1 MAIMIT
7 QCTKRVRLIRCLF
20 GSLLAAWIGC
30 AVWVPLAVG
39 QEKIEQLPEAG
50 SVEEQQEDLE
60 IGGVNRTKYMGRRI
74 ADTMGYLGAP
84 WLIRETRELEEN
96 PSVVLEQLGLKPGM
110 SVCDL
115 GCGNGFYTLLMAQKV
130 GPMGKVYAVDIQPEM
145 LQLLSRRAAEAK
157 IDQIDMIH
165 STIKDAKLPEGKVD
179 LLLLVDVYHE
189 FSHPEEMLASIRKS
203 LSPKGV
209 VALVE
214 FRGEDPRVPIKPLHK
229 MTKKQI
235 LKEYQ
240 ANGFRLV
247 REFDG
252 LPIQHLMFFG
262 IDETWKPADKNTKR

>member
-1 MAIMIT
+1 MAIKTT
-7 QCTKRVRLIRCLF
+7 QSTNRLRFIPLAF
-20 GSLLAAWIGC
+20 GSLLTSWIVCAADL
-30 AVWVPLAVG
+30 PSAVG

-50 SVEEQQEDLE
+50 SVEEQREDLE

-96 PSVVLEQLGLKPGM
+96 PTVVLEQLGLKPGM

-130 GPMGKVYAVDIQPEM
+130 GPTGKVYAVDIQPEM
-145 LQLLSRRAAEAK
+145 LQLLSRRAVEAK

-165 STIKDAKLPEGKVD
+165 STVKDAKLPEGKVD

-203 LSPKGV
+203 LSPEGV
-209 VALVE
+209 IALVE

-262 IDETWKPADKNTKR
+262 IDETWKPADKDTNR

>member
-1 MAIMIT
+1 MSIKIS
-7 QCTKRVRLIRCLF
+7 QCAKRWRCIPWFLRT
-20 GSLLAAWIGC
+20 LLAGC
-30 AVWVPLAVG
+30 FLCTAEITSVVG

-96 PSVVLEQLGLKPGM
+96 PSVVLEQLGIKPGM

-130 GPMGKVYAVDIQPEM
+130 GPTGKVYAVDIQPEM

-157 IDQIDMIH
+157 IEQIDMIH
-165 STIKDAKLPEGKVD
+165 STVKDAKLPEGKVD

-203 LSPKGV
+203 LSPEGV
-209 VALVE
+209 IALVE

-262 IDETWKPADKNTKR
+262 IDDTWKPADKEKKR

>member
-1 MAIMIT
+1 V
-7 QCTKRVRLIRCLF
+7 C
-20 GSLLAAWIGC
+20 AAG
-30 AVWVPLAVG
+30 VSLAVG

-50 SVEEQQEDLE
+50 SVEERQEDLE

-96 PSVVLEQLGLKPGM
+96 PSVVLEQLGLMPGM

-130 GPMGKVYAVDIQPEM
+130 GPTGKVYAVDIQPEM

-165 STIKDAKLPEGKVD
+165 STVNDAKLPDGKVD

-203 LSPKGV
+203 LSPEGV

-262 IDETWKPADKNTKR
+262 IDETWKPSDKESKR

>member
-1 MAIMIT
+1 MAIKTT
-7 QCTKRVRLIRCLF
+7 QRTNRLRFIPLAF
-20 GSLLAAWIGC
+20 GSLLASWIVC
-30 AVWVPLAVG
+30 AADLPSAFG

-50 SVEEQQEDLE
+50 SVEEQREDLE

-96 PSVVLEQLGLKPGM
+96 PTVVLEQLGLKPGM

-130 GPMGKVYAVDIQPEM
+130 GPTGKVYAVDIQPEM
-145 LQLLSRRAAEAK
+145 LQLLSRRAVEAK

-165 STIKDAKLPEGKVD
+165 STVKDAKLPEGKVD

-203 LSPKGV
+203 LSPEGV
-209 VALVE
+209 IALVE

-262 IDETWKPADKNTKR
+262 IDETWKPADKDTNR

>member
-1 MAIMIT
+1 MAIKTT
-7 QCTKRVRLIRCLF
+7 QSTNRLRFIPLAF
-20 GSLLAAWIGC
+20 GSLLASWIVC
-30 AVWVPLAVG
+30 AADLPSAVG

-50 SVEEQQEDLE
+50 SVEEQREDLE

-96 PSVVLEQLGLKPGM
+96 PTVVLEQLGLKPGM

-130 GPMGKVYAVDIQPEM
+130 GPTGKVYAVDIQPEM
-145 LQLLSRRAAEAK
+145 LQLLSRRAVEAK

-165 STIKDAKLPEGKVD
+165 STVKDAKLPEGKVD

-203 LSPKGV
+203 LSPEGV
-209 VALVE
+209 IALVE

-262 IDETWKPADKNTKR
+262 IDETWKPADKDTNR

>member
-1 MAIMIT
+1 LRFIPLA
-7 QCTKRVRLIRCLF
+7 F
-20 GSLLAAWIGC
+20 GSLLASWIVC
-30 AVWVPLAVG
+30 AADLPSAVG

-50 SVEEQQEDLE
+50 SVEEQREDLE

-96 PSVVLEQLGLKPGM
+96 PTVVLEQLGLKPGM

-130 GPMGKVYAVDIQPEM
+130 GPTGKVYAVDIQPEM
-145 LQLLSRRAAEAK
+145 LQLLSRRAVEAK

-165 STIKDAKLPEGKVD
+165 STVKDAKLPEGKVD

-203 LSPKGV
+203 LSPEGV
-209 VALVE
+209 IALVE

-262 IDETWKPADKNTKR
+262 IDETWKPADKDTNR

>member
-1 MAIMIT
+1 MAIKTT
-7 QCTKRVRLIRCLF
+7 QRTNRLRFIPLAF
-20 GSLLAAWIGC
+20 GSLLASWIVC
-30 AVWVPLAVG
+30 AADLPSAVG

-50 SVEEQQEDLE
+50 SVEEQREDLE

-96 PSVVLEQLGLKPGM
+96 PTVVLEQLGLKPGM

-130 GPMGKVYAVDIQPEM
+130 GPTGKVYAVDIQPEM
-145 LQLLSRRAAEAK
+145 LQLLSRRAVEAK

-165 STIKDAKLPEGKVD
+165 STVKDAKLPEGKVD

-203 LSPKGV
+203 LSPEGV
-209 VALVE
+209 IALVE

-262 IDETWKPADKNTKR
+262 IDETWKPADKDTNR

>member
-1 MAIMIT
+1 MIT
-7 QCTKRVRLIRCLF
+7 QCTKRLRFVRFLIGPF
-20 GSLLAAWIGC
+20 LAGWISC
-30 AVWVPLAVG
+30 AAGVPLAVG

-50 SVEEQQEDLE
+50 SVDEQQEDLE

-130 GPMGKVYAVDIQPEM
+130 GPTGRVYAVDIQPEM

-165 STIKDAKLPEGKVD
+165 STVNDAKLPDGKVD

-203 LSPKGV
+203 LSPEGV

-262 IDETWKPADKNTKR
+262 IDETWKPSDKESKR

>member
-1 MAIMIT
+1 MAIQIP
-7 QCTKRVRLIRCLF
+7 QCSNRLRFVRWFF
-20 GSLLAAWIGC
+20 GSLLAGWLLC
-30 AVWVPLAVG
+30 AAEITSVVG

-50 SVEEQQEDLE
+50 TVEEQQEDLE

-130 GPMGKVYAVDIQPEM
+130 GPTGKVYAVDIQPEM

-157 IDQIDMIH
+157 IEQIDMIH
-165 STIKDAKLPEGKVD
+165 STVKDAKLPEGKVD

-203 LSPKGV
+203 LSPEGV
-209 VALVE
+209 IALVE

-262 IDETWKPADKNTKR
+262 IDETWKPADKETKR

>member
-1 MAIMIT
+1 MAIQIP
-7 QCTKRVRLIRCLF
+7 QCSNRLRFIPWFF
-20 GSLLAAWIGC
+20 GSLLAGWLLC
-30 AVWVPLAVG
+30 AAEITSVVG

-130 GPMGKVYAVDIQPEM
+130 GPTGKVYAVDIQPEM

-157 IDQIDMIH
+157 IEQIDMIH
-165 STIKDAKLPEGKVD
+165 STVKDAKLPEGKVD

-203 LSPKGV
+203 LSPEGV
-209 VALVE
+209 IALVE

-262 IDETWKPADKNTKR
+262 IDETWKPADKETKR